1 MPETEAKICLTFDD
15 GPVPGPTEFVL
26 DTLNTFRIKGT
37 FFCIGDN
44 VRKHPEIFARIV
56 NEGHAVGNH
65 TFNHLNGW
73 KTSLRQYAENA
84 RMFEEIVQEVVPGF
98 KTSLFRPPYGRITRR
113 QLKELSHYSIVMW
126 DVLSYDYDARIAPEA
141 CLKHTL
147 GAVRNGSI
155 IVFHDSHKAWP
166 RLQFALPRLIEHLL
180 NKGFSFHTL

>member
-26 DTLNTFRIKGT
+26 DTLNAFRIKGT

-65 TFNHLNGW
+65 TYNHLNGW
-73 KTSLRQYAENA
+73 KTPLSKYTVNT
-84 RMFEEIVQEVVPGF
+84 RMFEDLVREVVPHF
-98 KTSLFRPPYGRITRR
+98 KTSLFRPPYGRITRS
-113 QLKELSHYSIVMW
+113 QLKELSYYSIIMW
-126 DVLSYDYDARIAPEA
+126 DVLSYDYDARVTPEA
-141 CLKHTL
+141 CLKNTL

-155 IVFHDSHKAWP
+155 IVFHDSYKARP
-166 RLQFALPRLIEHLL
+166 RLEFALPRLIEHLL